1 MSVIQDESMEG
12 FDPDSLR
19 IPAASLTNLHPSHT
33 SSQEAIN
40 SGAEDSY
47 ASPIRGPRRSDYLGA
62 PNEDSG
68 LDWSKR
74 TPNDTVH
81 PDQDIVTPE
90 DGRLPKCKFCGMRK
104 RVTERNQNTKTCLKG
119 QRRRKNKKLQ
129 DTAKKQVRIFCAL

>member
-47 ASPIRGPRRSDYLGA
+47 ASPIRGPRRSDFLGA
-62 PNEDSG
+62 PNEDSE
-68 LDWSKR
+68 LHWSKR

-81 PDQDIVTPE
+81 PDHDKLTFRDDSVEMICT
-90 DGRLPKCKFCGMRK
+90 
-104 RVTERNQNTKTCLKG
+104 NQEEESA
-119 QRRRKNKKLQ
+119 RRKQIMKIAE
-129 DTAKKQVRIFCAL
+129 DASEDE